1 MKNLEE
7 PYPFAKINHKI
18 KLVEYTDDEYNKH
31 LKNLHRNWTKEETK
45 YLWDM
50 CSQYDLNFIVIH
62 DRYDSKYQRTVEEL
76 KDRYYSWAKKL
87 WEAKKDLEH
96 PVVKKPY
103 NYDYEVKRKY
113 YLEKLYMRSKQQ
125 HEKEKQIV
133 DYIKKLEQKIKKLD
147 KEEKNLEK
155 ILNED
160 KNGNLL
166 RKQDDTDSKKENVAG
181 PYLRSQRLLAPI
193 PVSTKVQ
200 QQMEIIFKE
209 LEIDPTKLNPTEK
222 VITLYDDIR
231 KEILKMLSL
240 HKHIKKRKEE
250 IKLNDERLKDLDDF
264 TKIVTINQPLAP
276 KPPQIRPQNPVPNQ
290 PQIAP
295 NPPQIRPLPQPPAAQ
310 DQPMLAVPQ
319 PSAKPKS
326 PSKDSRSSKPSGKKR
341 KGGAGG
347 SQGGAAKR
355 QRNA

>member
-1 MKNLEE
+1 MQNIQSSKNL
-7 PYPFAKINHKI
+7 ITMTT
-18 KLVEYTDDEYNKH
+18 KLKENTTLKSYT
-31 LKNLHRNWTKEETK
+31 
-45 YLWDM
+45 
-50 CSQYDLNFIVIH
+50 
-62 DRYDSKYQRTVEEL
+62 
-76 KDRYYSWAKKL
+76 
-87 WEAKKDLEH
+87 WEA
-96 PVVKKPY
+96 
-103 NYDYEVKRKY
+103 NNSKRKKN
-113 YLEKLYMRSKQQ
+113 KLL
-125 HEKEKQIV
+125 I
-133 DYIKKLEQKIKKLD
+133 ILNKLEQKIKKLD

-166 RKQDDTDSKKENVAG
+166 RKQDDSDTKKENVAG

-193 PVSTKVQ
+193 PVSSKVQ

-250 IKLNDERLKDLDDF
+250 IKQLDERLKDLEDF
-264 TKIVTINQPLAP
+264 TKIVTINQPVVVR
-276 KPPQIRPQNPVPNQ
+276 PPQIRPQAQVINQ
-290 PQIAP
+290 PAS
-295 NPPQIRPLPQPPAAQ
+295 NPPQIRPQPQPQVVQ

-319 PSAKPKS
+319 QPTKPKS
-326 PSKDSRSSKPSGKKR
+326 PSKDSRSGAKPSGKR
-341 KGGAGG
+341 KGGAGAN
-347 SQGGAAKR
+347 QGTATKR